1 MVSPYFGREWFILR
15 RMNRLALA
23 LLLVAAPSFAAGL
36 GSRPDE
42 ETDSRPPLQG
52 VYAALG
58 GGGALLISDYYG
70 NGFGFD
76 GEARLG
82 YSFNPG
88 IQVYLS
94 GAYDSASIQGHSV
107 HDLQISVDVQYHLYI
122 SGSVGVYGR
131 GGIGLGIGPVPFPSG
146 DLNGLGLA
154 GNGGIGLEF
163 KVSPGFYLGPE
174 LFYRHAGL
182 SANVSGGNSAT
193 LNIETIGLQL
203 NLIYY

>member
-1 MVSPYFGREWFILR
+1 
-15 RMNRLALA
+15 MNRLALA
-23 LLLVAAPSFAAGL
+23 LLLASAPAVAAGL
-36 GSRPDE
+36 GSRPYE

-58 GGGALLISDYYG
+58 GGGALLLTDYG
-70 NGFGFD
+70 NGFGYD
-76 GEARLG
+76 AEARLG

-94 GAYDSASIQGHSV
+94 GAYDSAGV
-107 HDLQISVDVQYHLYI
+107 NGRTLHDLQISVDVQYHLYV

-131 GGIGLGIGPVPFPSG
+131 GGIGLGIGPVPYGFG

-154 GNGGIGLEF
+154 GNGGLGLEF

-182 SANVSGGNSAT
+182 SGNVPGGGSAT
-193 LNIETIGLQL
+193 VNIETIGLQL

>member
-1 MVSPYFGREWFILR
+1 
-15 RMNRLALA
+15 MNRLALA
-23 LLLVAAPSFAAGL
+23 VLLASAPSFAAGL
-36 GSRPDE
+36 GSRPYE
-42 ETDSRPPLQG
+42 ESDSRPPLQG

-58 GGGALLISDYYG
+58 GGGALVLSDYG

-94 GAYDSASIQGHSV
+94 GAYDSASVQGRSL

-122 SGSVGVYGR
+122 SSAVGVYGR
-131 GGIGLGIGPVPFPSG
+131 GGIGLGIGPVPFG
-146 DLNGLGLA
+146 TTDLSGLGLA
-154 GNGGIGLEF
+154 GNGGLGLEF
-163 KVSPGFYLGPE
+163 KLSPGLYLGPE

-182 SANVSGGNSAT
+182 SANVNGGGSAT
-193 LNIETIGLQL
+193 LNLETIGLQL

>member
-1 MVSPYFGREWFILR
+1 
-15 RMNRLALA
+15 MNRLAIA
-23 LLLVAAPSFAAGL
+23 LLLASAPAFAAGL
-36 GSRPDE
+36 GSRPYE

-58 GGGALLISDYYG
+58 GGGALLLSDYG
-70 NGFGFD
+70 NGFGYD

-94 GAYDSASIQGHSV
+94 AAYDGATVNGRAL
-107 HDLQISVDVQYHLYI
+107 HDLQIAVDVQYHLYV
-122 SGSVGVYGR
+122 SSSVGVYGR
-131 GGIGLGIGPVPFPSG
+131 GGIGLGIGPVPAPFGGS

-154 GNGGIGLEF
+154 GNGGLGLEF
-163 KVSPGFYLGPE
+163 KLSPGLYLGPE

-182 SANVSGGNSAT
+182 SGNFAGGGSAT
-193 LNIETIGLQL
+193 LTIETIGLQL